1 VPAAVWSSA
10 EGSPLVGLFPHT
22 SGSRFCVIHGGAP
35 THDFTVPATCTTRV
49 QHPGGATTQVRF
61 TQTSSAGDVHGQ
73 GSPAYQQFSQTYL
86 FTVSSSGRVMSV
98 TNAGHFPSYL
108 VPAPTR

>member
-1 VPAAVWSSA
+1 MGATQLTASRCLRPAQRACS
-10 EGSPLVGLFPHT
+10 
-22 SGSRFCVIHGGAP
+22 I
-35 THDFTVPATCTTRV
+35 
-49 QHPGGATTQVRF
+49 PGGATTQVRF

-73 GSPAYQQFSQTYL
+73 GSAAYQQFSQTYH

-108 VPAPTR
+108 VPAAAR